1 MPGKTRPAF
10 VRNLS
15 ETGFL
20 EEIPSGAYTVRYP
33 FVICGFSIAETE
45 NLGTR
50 FLLGRTLER
59 DHFELFFL
67 TLPFLRRTD
76 THIFTC
82 FCGVRA
88 LRLIPF
94 LAIDMGWQ
102 CQDVGLAL
110 RQARFT

>member
-20 EEIPSGAYTVRYP
+20 DEITSGAYWVRYH
-33 FVICGFSIAETE
+33 FVICGFPSAETE

-59 DHFELFFL
+59 DHLELF
-67 TLPFLRRTD
+67 
-76 THIFTC
+76 
-82 FCGVRA
+82 
-88 LRLIPF
+88 
-94 LAIDMGWQ
+94 
-102 CQDVGLAL
+102 
-110 RQARFT
+110 